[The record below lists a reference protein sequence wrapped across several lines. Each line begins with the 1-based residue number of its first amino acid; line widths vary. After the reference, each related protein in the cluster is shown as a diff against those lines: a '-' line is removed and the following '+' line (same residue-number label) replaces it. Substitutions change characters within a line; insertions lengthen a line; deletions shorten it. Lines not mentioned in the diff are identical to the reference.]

1 MSEANPNPN
10 PKTSIVC
17 TCLVKSDKLIV
28 IESFIAYHLASGFDH
43 IFLCVDSEI
52 LGAEFFAWLI
62 AAYGEQYLS
71 IIRPQEG
78 ERLQQEHCAASYQQA
93 EHVRKREVQVRQL
106 LNAEMCTV
114 LAAKKGL
121 RWILHIDMDELFY
134 CGPLANSSAVPL
146 HFASLEAQDVGALT
160 YANHEAVPEA
170 IDCDDYY
177 QELTL
182 FRRHHFQLQLGS
194 ATAAGMEY
202 WTQRTTYN
210 QYFLLYDCGKSA
222 ARTDVGAMPS
232 SVHHFTVPGA
242 GAGAG
247 AGGDRLRART
257 SLIDPRHLSLD
268 SVLRLQDAYPCVL
281 HYGNAGIS
289 WLRDKYCIL
298 GDFPD
303 HWKMLYGADLPIA
316 PSFHLECRDVVQK
329 GFPYQVQEL
338 FEKQVLFPASDGA
351 ELRRQLE
358 SGVLMRIDRPAL
370 FLAHAQSLFY
380 TNVTEAALDKNSSGQ
395 ARVARLREMMDLS
408 ATAATKQA
416 LAQPGASNTPAP
428 VPVPVP
434 VPAHVFSNPSVRAP
448 PPAAAV
454 PAPAVSESDRL
465 RLISQAALQFL

>member
-1 MSEANPNPN
+1 MSEAN

-52 LGAEFFAWLI
+52 LGEEFFAWLI
-62 AAYGEQYLS
+62 AAYGDQYLS

-93 EHVRKREVQVRQL
+93 EHVRKHEVQVRQL

-134 CGPLANSSAVPL
+134 CGPLSNSSAVPL

-177 QELTL
+177 QALTL

-194 ATAAGMEY
+194 ATAAGMAY
-202 WTQRTTYN
+202 WTRRTTYN

-222 ARTDVGAMPS
+222 ARTDFGATPS
-232 SVHHFTVPGA
+232 SVHHFTLPRA

-247 AGGDRLRART
+247 AGGGGLHART

-268 SVLRLQDAYPCVL
+268 SVLRLQDAHPCVL

-289 WLRDKYCIL
+289 WLMDKYCLL
-298 GDFPD
+298 GGFPD
-303 HWKMLYGADLPIA
+303 HWKMLNGADLPIA

-329 GFPYQVQEL
+329 GSPDQVQEL

-358 SGVLMRIDRPAL
+358 SGVLMRIDGPAL

-380 TNVTEAALDKNSSGQ
+380 TNVAEAALDKNNSGQ
-395 ARVARLREMMDLS
+395 ARVTRLREMMDLS

-416 LAQPGASNTPAP
+416 LAQPAAFCTPAP

-434 VPAHVFSNPSVRAP
+434 ALVFCNSSVRAP
-448 PPAAAV
+448 APAAVV
-454 PAPAVSESDRL
+454 PTPAVSESDRL